1 MINFTKIKFDQPGF
15 TLAEMLVT
23 VGIFAITMAISSSIF
38 INVNNLQ
45 QQTASMAKLQNE
57 GRYVMEKMSKEI
69 RGRELDY
76 DAMAADLNVTT
87 GVTKKLVFKTDE
99 FGDAYEIY
107 FDTDRIKV
115 KISNVSEVKIADL
128 TAFEIIVDNLEFIV
142 SPAQDPYEA
151 FSLIPSAPI
160 FEQPRVTIML
170 VIKNRNVPEKYKRTL
185 LLQTTI
191 SSKVYR

>member
-1 MINFTKIKFDQPGF
+1 MINFAKINFDQSGF

-57 GRYVMEKMSKEI
+57 GRYVLEKMSKEI

-76 DAMAADLNVTT
+76 VSMANL
-87 GVTKKLVFKTDE
+87 GVNGETDKLVFKTDE

-128 TAFEIIVDNLEFIV
+128 TAAEIIVEKLEFIV

-151 FSLIPSAPI
+151 FPAVPAY
-160 FEQPRVTIML
+160 FEQPRVTIMM